1 MENFPQLKSDRLV
14 LRQFTDED
22 LEHVYQGLTHP
33 EVIKY
38 YGVSY
43 GSLEETKEQMKWF
56 ADLEK
61 SGSGIW
67 WAITSAGDNIFFGA
81 TGLNNLTQE
90 HRKAELGFWLLPEF
104 QKKGI
109 IRESVPLVLK
119 YAFEVLNLHRIEALV
134 ETENTNSAKALKNL
148 NFQHEGR
155 MRDYEV
161 KNGRS
166 ISVDIFS
173 CLKGE

>member
-1 MENFPQLKSDRLV
+1 MKIFPQLKNERLL
-14 LRQFTDED
+14 LRQFTDKD
-22 LEHVYQGLTHP
+22 LEHVYRGLSHP

-43 GSLEETKEQMKWF
+43 ASLEETKEQMKWF

-67 WAITSAGDNIFFGA
+67 WAITSAEDDTFFGA
-81 TGLNNLTQE
+81 TGLNNLTKE
-90 HRKAELGFWLLPEF
+90 HRKAELGFWLLPQF

-109 IRESVPLVLK
+109 IRESVPMVLN
-119 YAFEVLNLHRIEALV
+119 YAFEVLNLHRIEAIV
-134 ETENTNSAKALKNL
+134 ETENVASAKALENL
-148 NFQHEGR
+148 EFQHEGR
-155 MRDYEV
+155 MRDFEV
-161 KNGRS
+161 KNGHF

-173 CLKGE
+173 RLKEE